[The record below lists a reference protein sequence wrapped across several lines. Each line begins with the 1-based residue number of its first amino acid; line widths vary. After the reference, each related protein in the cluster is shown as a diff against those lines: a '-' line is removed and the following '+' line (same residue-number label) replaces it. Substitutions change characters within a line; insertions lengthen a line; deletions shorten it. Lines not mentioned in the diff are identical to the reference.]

1 MIQSYFNRV
10 RNKLKEI
17 SPIIQADTSTFEM
30 VSADMGMLRGR
41 IAFMNGSVLD
51 FRELLSTNEHDYR
64 FHWMDVSNKILVRWD
79 TAPHYKT
86 LENFPHHRHLSSG
99 VSSCEEMDFIAV
111 LDYIKQEIVFKR
123 LVHK

>member
-17 SPIIQADTSTFEM
+17 SPLIQADTSTFEM

-41 IAFMNGSVLD
+41 IAFIDGSMLD

-64 FHWMDVSNKILVRWD
+64 FHWMDASNKLIVRWD
-79 TAPHYKT
+79 TAPHHKNP
-86 LENFPHHRHLSSG
+86 ENFPYHRHLSKG
-99 VSSCEEMDFIAV
+99 VSSSDEMDFIAV
-111 LDYIKQEIVFKR
+111 LDYIKQEFVFR
-123 LVHK
+123 CLRHK